1 MHSSGACLRCRS
13 ARWPHDGSWLQL
25 FAEYMFASGVGEP
38 MAVEGDFGAVEP
50 SKGLVLNAGDG
61 CERRRRLYGC
71 VPRSSGMAAAM

>member
-1 MHSSGACLRCRS
+1 
-13 ARWPHDGSWLQL
+13 
-25 FAEYMFASGVGEP
+25 MFASGVGEP

-71 VPRSSGMAAAM
+71 VPRSSGMAAVM